1 MAGFIQNILWS
12 SVSGFVDAGKR
23 SAGEYAGNALIKAGD
38 AIENGGR
45 GVGNSIEKKATGYG
59 TSISGQTYHPSP
71 KALPST
77 ARKAVVKRSN
87 SVPAGSKVSAVGKSV
102 PVGANKYPGG
112 KQVNNTTKKASSTLG
127 TGAKSV
133 VGTGQKALLN
143 TPSSFKPPARSASL
157 PRSYPADKKTVV
169 KPGQPKPFTPPVEQ
183 KKRAYP
189 GQGSRTPV
197 QNQKPKYTPL
207 PRLGPQVGKGETMS
221 HLAV

>member
-112 KQVNNTTKKASSTLG
+112 KQVGA
-127 TGAKSV
+127 TGAKKA
-133 VGTGQKALLN
+133 VGTSTNTAKNLGGGTAQKA
-143 TPSSFKPPARSASL
+143 TSSFKPPARSTSL